1 LQNTFPRHI
10 TNIAKRAMVRKKKV
24 ETEGLWISTHELALP
39 STSKFYTKLDE
50 LLASIEFGNQM
61 RQLCAPY
68 YSKDDNGRPPIDP
81 EAYFKMLMVG
91 FFENIPSERGIA
103 FRCADSLAVRAFL
116 HYGLTEYTP
125 DHSSLSVIR
134 KRLPEGIFGQMFS
147 IVLTAMK
154 KHGLVKGK
162 NLAFDTS
169 IIEANAS
176 LKSLVNRMTEES
188 YKEYVKKLAAD
199 AGVDVSNAAAVANF
213 DRKRAGKKLSN
224 EEWKNPHDP
233 DAKIG
238 KTKDG
243 ATDMIYKP
251 EHVVDLDTGAIIDVS
266 MTAGDKGDTDAFEER
281 VLNAGH
287 RLNSIADDPLLQGVV
302 ETVTADKGYYQT
314 DQLAVIR
321 SYDIAANIPDKLYKR
336 NLEPLSQEQRNAVN
350 ATVTMVE
357 SEVGKMLLKSRGKF
371 VERSFAHCL
380 DCGGARRT
388 KLRGYA
394 NNGKRHFMTAAF
406 FNISLLM
413 RKLCGVGTAK
423 QFAASTQE
431 TIEQFEQVFAHYFAH
446 LVLSGYRKLIN
457 LFFNVQ
463 QLYRLIG
470 RYIFQTNIL
479 RTS

>member
-1 LQNTFPRHI
+1 M
-10 TNIAKRAMVRKKKV
+10 MVRKKKT
-24 ETEGLWISTHELALP
+24 ETENLWIVTKELALP
-39 STSKFYTKLDE
+39 STNVFYTKLDE
-50 LLASIEFGNQM
+50 LLASINFGDQM
-61 RQLCAPY
+61 RALCAPC
-68 YSKDDNGRPPIDP
+68 YSKDDTGRPPIDP
-81 EAYFKMLMVG
+81 EVYFKMHLVG

-103 FRCADSLAVRAFL
+103 YRCLDSLAVRSFL
-116 HYGLTEYTP
+116 HYSLTEYTP

-147 IVLTAMK
+147 VVLAAMK

-169 IIEANAS
+169 VIEANAS

-188 YKEYVKKLAAD
+188 YKEYVKALAAA
-199 AGVDVSNAAAVANF
+199 AGVDTTNAAAVANF

-238 KTKDG
+238 MTKDG

-266 MTAGDKGDTDAFEER
+266 ITAGDKGDTDAFEER
-281 VLNAGH
+281 VLTAQH
-287 RLNSIADDPLLQGVV
+287 RLNSLVADPLLQDSI
-302 ETVTADKGYYQT
+302 ETITADKGYYKT
-314 DQLAVIR
+314 EQLAIIR
-321 SYDIAANIPDKLYKR
+321 GYDIAANIPDKLYKR
-336 NLEPLSQEQRNAVN
+336 NLESLCEEERNAVN

-357 SEVGKMLLKSRGKF
+357 SEAGKELLKSRGKF

-380 DCGGARRT
+380 DCGGARQT
-388 KLRGYA
+388 TLRGSV
-394 NNGKRHFMTAAF
+394 NIEKRHFMTAAF

-413 RKLCGVGTAK
+413 RKLCGVGTAR
-423 QFAASTQE
+423 QFASSKQAI
-431 TIEQFEQVFAHYFAH
+431 IEQFEIAFTQYFGH
-446 LVLSGYRKLIN
+446 IVLSGYCNLIKLFSEF
-457 LFFNVQ
+457 LRF
-463 QLYRLIG
+463 YKLIG
-470 RYIFQTNIL
+470 RFLFQPNIL